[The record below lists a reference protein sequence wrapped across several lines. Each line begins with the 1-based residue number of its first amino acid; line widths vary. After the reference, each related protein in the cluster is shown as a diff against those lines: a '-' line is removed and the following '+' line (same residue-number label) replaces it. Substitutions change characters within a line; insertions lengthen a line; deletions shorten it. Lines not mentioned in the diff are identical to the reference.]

1 MRLTPDNLPSRMEP
15 TKEIRLTT
23 LPLPERTQT
32 YLRQWLSRIETQPWP
47 RPRPPRMP
55 PERLPSRMQS
65 RRSIPEL
72 RPPDRLPSRIETL
85 PWPRPRPPRMPPE
98 RLPSRMQPRRSL
110 PELSPPEHLL
120 SRIETQPWPR
130 LRPPRLPA
138 NNSLSNSDQW
148 DLELSR
154 NIGLLLSESQSP
166 SLPSQL
172 LPSSMVVGRVKLH
185 SLRARIDPATAT
197 SNQFRCLNF
206 PN

>member
-1 MRLTPDNLPSRMEP
+1 MRLPPDNLPSRMEP

-32 YLRQWLSRIETQPWP
+32 YLRQWLSRIETQ
-47 RPRPPRMP
+47 
-55 PERLPSRMQS
+55 
-65 RRSIPEL
+65 
-72 RPPDRLPSRIETL
+72 

>member
-1 MRLTPDNLPSRMEP
+1 MPSRSMPLPPERLPSRLPAPMPSRSMPLPPERLPSRMEP

-47 RPRPPRMP
+47 RP
-55 PERLPSRMQS
+55 
-65 RRSIPEL
+65 
-72 RPPDRLPSRIETL
+72 
-85 PWPRPRPPRMPPE
+85 
-98 RLPSRMQPRRSL
+98 
-110 PELSPPEHLL
+110 
-120 SRIETQPWPR
+120 
-130 LRPPRLPA
+130 RPPRLPA